1 MTIFRLLRSPVVFA
15 AVLTGSSAVLAD
27 DAVQSIT
34 SIQQAAEQF
43 ILSQVSASYGK
54 QAAAEAGRLDSRLRL
69 AACNAPLET
78 YLPPGGRTLGNT
90 TVGVRCTGTT
100 TWSLYVPV
108 KVSIYETVV
117 VAARPLSRGRII
129 GTQDLQLAERDLA
142 TIRAGYF
149 TDTSQV
155 LGKQI
160 KRTVSHGAAL
170 TTPMVKS
177 ARQIKRGQRVSLVA
191 ETGGVAVRMAGEALS
206 DGAAGDRIQVRNLS
220 SKRVV
225 EGTVLSTT
233 TVEVPM

>member
-69 AACNAPLET
+69 AACDAPLET

-90 TVGVRCTGTT
+90 TVGVRCTGKV
-100 TWSLYVPV
+100 TWSLFVPV

-117 VAARPLSRGRII
+117 VAARPLSKGRVI
-129 GTQDLQLAERDLA
+129 GTQDLQLAKKDLA
-142 TIRAGYF
+142 KLRAGYF
-149 TDTSQV
+149 TDTSEV
-155 LGKQI
+155 LGKQV
-160 KRTVSHGAAL
+160 KRTVRHGAAL
-170 TTPMVKS
+170 TAPMVKN
-177 ARQIKRGQRVSLVA
+177 ALQIKRGQRVSLVA
-191 ETGGVAVRMAGEALS
+191 GAGGIAVRMIGEALA

-225 EGTVLSTT
+225 EGTVLSAT
-233 TVEVPM
+233 TVQVLM